1 MEGREK
7 TLAELEVK
15 LTRLLERHQAMGVR
29 LQALEQQNRLLKE
42 QNNVLNENL
51 GNLKKAKAL
60 ALGNKDVK
68 ETRLL
73 LSRLIRE
80 IDKCIALM
88 SV

>member
-7 TLAELEVK
+7 TIAELEVK
-15 LTRLLERHQAMGVR
+15 LNRLLERHQAMGVR
-29 LQALEQQNRLLKE
+29 LQVLEQQNRLLKE
-42 QNNVLNENL
+42 QNDALSENM

-60 ALGNKDVK
+60 VLGNNDAK